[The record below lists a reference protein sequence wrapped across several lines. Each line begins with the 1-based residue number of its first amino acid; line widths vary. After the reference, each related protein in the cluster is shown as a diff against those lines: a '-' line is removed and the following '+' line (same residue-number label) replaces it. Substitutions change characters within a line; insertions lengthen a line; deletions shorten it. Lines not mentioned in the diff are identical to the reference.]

1 MLLCNSLI
9 YSNIILKDLIQ
20 SNKKVAFPAQNPCT
34 TGKKYYDFGMETETI
49 DLIKKFKAIDTA
61 MDELA
66 KKVEE
71 QCKVHISDIEESM
84 ADYRSFY
91 LGDN

>member
-1 MLLCNSLI
+1 
-9 YSNIILKDLIQ
+9 
-20 SNKKVAFPAQNPCT
+20 
-34 TGKKYYDFGMETETI
+34 METETI

-71 QCKVHISDIEESM
+71 QCKFHISDIEESM